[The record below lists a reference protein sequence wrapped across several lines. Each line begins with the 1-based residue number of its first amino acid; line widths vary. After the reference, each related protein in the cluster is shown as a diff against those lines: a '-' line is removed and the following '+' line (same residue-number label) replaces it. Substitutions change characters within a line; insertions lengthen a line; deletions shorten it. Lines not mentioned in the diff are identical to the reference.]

1 MKKYIII
8 ALVSGSVLTS
18 CGEYNKVL
26 KSTDYEY
33 KYEAAKSYFG
43 KGQNTKAAAI
53 LEELI
58 TILKGTDKAEESLYM
73 LGMTYYNQGDF
84 ITASHYFSTYYNT
97 YPRGTYTEQ
106 ARFYSGKAL
115 FLDTPEPRLDQSST
129 YKAIQELQMFME
141 YFPAS
146 NRHQEA
152 QQMIFDL
159 QDKLVMKDYMAAR
172 LYYDLGSY
180 TGNSSYSTT
189 GNNYLACIVTA
200 QNALKDYPYTKLRE
214 DISILLLRA
223 KYDMAKES
231 VEEKKEER
239 MRDAIDEYYAFKNEF
254 PESKYIK
261 EVENIYKDAKKY
273 VKEIN
278 EYYKKTNAP
287 SNTITRNMVELCED
301 TGNVYETVAIIGKRA
316 NQIAVEMKND
326 LSKKLQ
332 EFASYNDNLEEVFE
346 NREQIEISR
355 YYEKLPKP
363 TLIAAQEYE
372 EGKVYYRNPAKEK
385 EKLQ

>member
-1 MKKYIII
+1 MRNYLNKMKKYIII

-115 FLDTPEPRLDQSST
+115 FLDTPEPRLDQTST

-141 YFPAS
+141 YFPTS
-146 NRHQEA
+146 SRR
-152 QQMIFDL
+152 
-159 QDKLVMKDYMAAR
+159 QD
-172 LYYDLGSY
+172 
-180 TGNSSYSTT
+180 
-189 GNNYLACIVTA
+189 A
-200 QNALKDYPYTKLRE
+200 QNALKDYPYTKMRE

-254 PESKYIK
+254 PESKYMK
-261 EVENIYKDAKKY
+261 EVENIYKGAKKY
-273 VKEIN
+273 VKELN
-278 EYYKKTNAP
+278 E
-287 SNTITRNMVELCED
+287 
-301 TGNVYETVAIIGKRA
+301 
-316 NQIAVEMKND
+316 
-326 LSKKLQ
+326 
-332 EFASYNDNLEEVFE
+332 
-346 NREQIEISR
+346 
-355 YYEKLPKP
+355 
-363 TLIAAQEYE
+363 
-372 EGKVYYRNPAKEK
+372 
-385 EKLQ
+385 

>member
-8 ALVSGSVLTS
+8 ALVTGSVLTS

-278 EYYKKTNAP
+278 E
-287 SNTITRNMVELCED
+287 
-301 TGNVYETVAIIGKRA
+301 
-316 NQIAVEMKND
+316 
-326 LSKKLQ
+326 
-332 EFASYNDNLEEVFE
+332 
-346 NREQIEISR
+346 
-355 YYEKLPKP
+355 
-363 TLIAAQEYE
+363 
-372 EGKVYYRNPAKEK
+372 
-385 EKLQ
+385 

>member
-1 MKKYIII
+1 MRNYLNKMKKYIII

-115 FLDTPEPRLDQSST
+115 FLDTPEPRLDQTST

-146 NRHQEA
+146 SRHQEA

-200 QNALKDYPYTKLRE
+200 QNALKDYPYTKMRE

-254 PESKYIK
+254 PESKYMK

-273 VKEIN
+273 VKQLN
-278 EYYKKTNAP
+278 E
-287 SNTITRNMVELCED
+287 
-301 TGNVYETVAIIGKRA
+301 
-316 NQIAVEMKND
+316 
-326 LSKKLQ
+326 
-332 EFASYNDNLEEVFE
+332 
-346 NREQIEISR
+346 
-355 YYEKLPKP
+355 
-363 TLIAAQEYE
+363 
-372 EGKVYYRNPAKEK
+372 
-385 EKLQ
+385 

>member
-180 TGNSSYSTT
+180 MGNSSYSTT

-278 EYYKKTNAP
+278 E
-287 SNTITRNMVELCED
+287 
-301 TGNVYETVAIIGKRA
+301 
-316 NQIAVEMKND
+316 
-326 LSKKLQ
+326 
-332 EFASYNDNLEEVFE
+332 
-346 NREQIEISR
+346 
-355 YYEKLPKP
+355 
-363 TLIAAQEYE
+363 
-372 EGKVYYRNPAKEK
+372 
-385 EKLQ
+385 

>member
-261 EVENIYKDAKKY
+261 EVENIYKDVKKY
-273 VKEIN
+273 LKEIN
-278 EYYKKTNAP
+278 E
-287 SNTITRNMVELCED
+287 
-301 TGNVYETVAIIGKRA
+301 
-316 NQIAVEMKND
+316 
-326 LSKKLQ
+326 
-332 EFASYNDNLEEVFE
+332 
-346 NREQIEISR
+346 
-355 YYEKLPKP
+355 
-363 TLIAAQEYE
+363 
-372 EGKVYYRNPAKEK
+372 
-385 EKLQ
+385 

>member
-115 FLDTPEPRLDQSST
+115 FLDTPESRLDQSST

-239 MRDAIDEYYAFKNEF
+239 MRDAIDEYSAFKNEF

-278 EYYKKTNAP
+278 E
-287 SNTITRNMVELCED
+287 
-301 TGNVYETVAIIGKRA
+301 
-316 NQIAVEMKND
+316 
-326 LSKKLQ
+326 
-332 EFASYNDNLEEVFE
+332 
-346 NREQIEISR
+346 
-355 YYEKLPKP
+355 
-363 TLIAAQEYE
+363 
-372 EGKVYYRNPAKEK
+372 
-385 EKLQ
+385 